1 MSLTLQ
7 FIATLIGVTAP
18 TVLLI
23 FGLLVRPLESP
34 APVVKQEAVDH
45 EEVRREV
52 RRLLRKKPR
61 RVPAYVK
68 WPSLGR
74 HYTSLK
80 V

>member
-1 MSLTLQ
+1 MLLTVKFILTLV
-7 FIATLIGVTAP
+7 GVTSP

-23 FGLLVRPLESP
+23 FGILVRPLESP
-34 APVVKQEAVDH
+34 APVIKQEPVDH

-61 RVPAYVK
+61 RTPDYVK

-74 HYTSLK
+74 HYTSLE